1 MREYD
6 LNVPG
11 LDEAVAA
18 CKPDKGH
25 KALVNT
31 IQRLPGLENVRQ
43 ATTRHEE
50 GGSYGVLR
58 TWRGRT
64 YGF

>member
-25 KALVNT
+25 KALV
-31 IQRLPGLENVRQ
+31 IVMPE
-43 ATTRHEE
+43 HD
-50 GGSYGVLR
+50 YGVQR